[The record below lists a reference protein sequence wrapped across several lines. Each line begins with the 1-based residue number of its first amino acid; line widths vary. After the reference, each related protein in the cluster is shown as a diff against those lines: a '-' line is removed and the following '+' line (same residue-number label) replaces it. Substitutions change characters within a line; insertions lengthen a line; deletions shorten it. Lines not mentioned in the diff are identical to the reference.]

1 MRPRKREP
9 GAPHSEGR
17 ICLHIDPQPQIH
29 YRFLLSKTPHG
40 FAEQLG
46 AAIDGF
52 LGLKNAGHGVDIVDD
67 AAAFSM
73 FLLVSSR
80 EMANVSV
87 VWRCPGVIKIGLRL
101 VSAVGET

>member
-1 MRPRKREP
+1 MRLGKREL
-9 GAPHSEGR
+9 GGRQSERRG
-17 ICLHIDPQPQIH
+17 CLHIDPQTQIH
-29 YRFLLSKTPHG
+29 CRFLLSKTTHG

-67 AAAFSM
+67 TAAFSM

-80 EMANVSV
+80 EMADVSV
-87 VWRCPGVIKIGLRL
+87 VGRCPGVIIIGLRL
-101 VSAVGET
+101 VSAAGET